1 MFHGRSKHIE
11 VQYHRIR
18 DWVNN
23 EVIAIEKVHI
33 DVNACNYLTKSVIA
47 EKFKHCSRLLNLV
60 AC

>member
-1 MFHGRSKHIE
+1 M
-11 VQYHRIR
+11 
-18 DWVNN
+18 NN

-60 AC
+60 ACRRLR